1 MNYQLITTDDQLRAL
16 CETISSAET
25 IAFDTEF
32 ISENTYR
39 PQLCLLQVAA
49 GPTQAII
56 DTLSVGD
63 LTPFWQLLCE
73 GNHKT
78 IVHAGREEMGF
89 CLRAIGKIP
98 TDLYDVQIASSLIG
112 LEYPAGYRTLVKK
125 ILQESPAKDQTRTDW
140 QRRPLSKKQLQYALG
155 DVLYLEEME
164 RKITAQLEKLGR
176 RSWLQEEMQSWIEQ
190 VQESH
195 ERKQWRR
202 VSGISGLS
210 RRNKAI
216 VRELWFWREKT
227 AEKRNLP
234 VRRVLR
240 DDLIIE
246 LAKHPTTDSDQIT
259 SIRGMDRG
267 DLRKVI
273 PEIAACVKRGLELP
287 ENELPKSQKRR
298 ELPPQLNMLGQLLS
312 SALQSI
318 CHKSQ
323 LATSIVGNPSDVR
336 ELIAYRLGVQDSLPA
351 PALTRS
357 WRAELVGQLLDDLLA
372 GKVAVHI
379 EDPRR
384 ALPLA
389 FEPRQTGETKD

>member
-1 MNYQLITTDDQLRAL
+1 LNYQLVTTDDQLRAL

-49 GPTQAII
+49 GPTLAII

-63 LTPFWQLLCE
+63 LTPFWQLVCE

-98 TDLYDVQIASSLIG
+98 ANLYDVQIASSLIG

-190 VQESH
+190 VCESH

-246 LAKHPTTDSDQIT
+246 LAKHPTSNSDQIT

-273 PEIAACVKRGLELP
+273 PEIAACVKRGL
-287 ENELPKSQKRR
+287 
-298 ELPPQLNMLGQLLS
+298 
-312 SALQSI
+312 
-318 CHKSQ
+318 
-323 LATSIVGNPSDVR
+323 
-336 ELIAYRLGVQDSLPA
+336 
-351 PALTRS
+351 
-357 WRAELVGQLLDDLLA
+357 
-372 GKVAVHI
+372 
-379 EDPRR
+379 
-384 ALPLA
+384 
-389 FEPRQTGETKD
+389 